1 MQSAEKTT
9 TTDRMS
15 EYHLLASFEQKILQL
30 LAFFIAPC
38 PRTNLAETLKKLHI
52 RLHPSRQTTGP
63 ELAPILSSLSA
74 RQLIVEQKEGFCC
87 LPQLQLPLM
96 KEVEQQGNFQVY
108 ADALLPFIVKHQK
121 YGDDYYYHSY
131 QHCLQHIRLV
141 IFCKKEA
148 EAQRILSGSY
158 RYHSRD
164 IQKQHPFVTLF
175 PEPLDAEWLC
185 RLPPGLLTQILDEL
199 CSHAFLKLEPS
210 QSFAVLEKFVTS
222 RADAPV
228 SACYLFLMY
237 LLLRGRIR
245 DAEAGLT
252 AVNNEFFNGLNA
264 LLALF
269 KGDNDEAVVWFD
281 KEVARVKKLTGKRK
295 ICLPGILGIFHLV
308 TLLRSGLS
316 HHAQLAIQLAE
327 IAMKQEQNSRNSS
340 TWLLHSLAEYRSGNA
355 KRLKTLEE
363 MSNADIHYGAIGQ
376 IIQSLVAHWIK
387 KPVVALHSKNL
398 GAVQKRA
405 EAAGFNWIAA
415 EAATL
420 KKIMHPDGNNQTGA
434 AEKLYAEQGIIPLS
448 GASSH
453 ETDWERSL
461 KALLSLGADS
471 TRTGSSTPH
480 ATRLVW
486 LISGDQKTKLSIQP
500 LEQKQTKRG
509 WTGGRNIALKRLLEG
524 SSTLDFLTSQ
534 DRKVVACIHKNYNYA
549 YYGSQTSYDIDIPKA
564 LVAMIG
570 HPLIF
575 NAKDEAQLTVVRG
588 EFTLKVDRSKGNL
601 KLSLSPLPPS
611 DDEVFYVWDGSS
623 RLTVYQPSR
632 EQLRIATI
640 LGQGLIVPS
649 FGEQQ
654 IAATI
659 TALAPHVTVH
669 SDVAGED
676 SAAESVDADSGLHI
690 LLRPFGAGV
699 IVELLVR
706 PLGEGGPGFYPGRG
720 AATVIA
726 AFNKKRLQTT
736 RNLKLEK
743 SRLEQVVSA
752 CSTLELYPSDDDY
765 WRIDDP
771 NGSLELL
778 EELHD
783 LGRQKKEVCVV
794 EWPEGERLKL
804 RGSAVWSGMKASVR
818 SSKDWFALEGN
829 VAISDDEVLSLQ
841 QLLELSAGSSGRFI
855 QLADGQFLALTEEF
869 RRRLDELRR
878 VVEQHGKENRFH
890 PLSATLVEEAL
901 HGAGAIKGDKLW
913 KSTLERFKSAEALQP
928 VVPVTFQATL
938 RDYQLEG
945 FNWLERLAHWGVGAC
960 LADDMGLGKTIQAL
974 ALLVNRAPQGAALVL
989 APTSVC
995 LNWEIECRRF
1005 APTLVPR
1012 IFGTGNRSEFIASL
1026 QPFDLAI
1033 CSYTLFQQEA
1043 ELFNSITWE
1052 TVILD
1057 EAQAIKNMATKRSQA
1072 AMQLNANFRIT
1083 TTGTPVENRLDE
1095 LWNLFRF
1102 LNPGLLGSHKSFT
1115 ERFATPIERDSD
1127 KAARTLLKKLI
1138 RPFILRRTKSQ
1149 VLQEL
1154 PPRTD
1159 ILQRIELSVEERALY
1174 EALRRTAVEKLQ
1186 GSAEQ
1191 GPGERQIRI
1200 LAEIMRLRRACC
1212 NPHLVMPDSGIPSAK
1227 LAAFREIVDELRANG
1242 HRALVFSQ
1250 FVDHLSL
1257 VRQSLDADSISYQYL
1272 DGSTPPKV
1280 RQEQVTEFQRG
1291 KGELFLISLKA
1302 GGVGLNLTA
1311 ADYVIHLDPWWNPA
1325 VEDQASDRAH
1335 RIGQLRPVTV
1345 YRLVAANTIEEKI
1358 VALHNQKRDLADSL
1372 LEGTDTAARVS
1383 ADDLMDLLREAGDR

>member
-1 MQSAEKTT
+1 MQSAEKNAI
-9 TTDRMS
+9 DLIS
-15 EYHLLASFEQKILQL
+15 EYRPSFFEQKVLQL
-30 LAFFIAPC
+30 LAFFMAPLS
-38 PRTNLAETLKKLHI
+38 RTNIAEILKTLNI
-52 RLHPSRQTTGP
+52 RLNPSRQITVQ
-63 ELAPILSSLSA
+63 ELAPVLSALRA
-74 RQLIVEQKEGFCC
+74 RQLVLEQKEGFNCQ
-87 LPQLQLPLM
+87 PHLQQPLM
-96 KEVEQQGNFQVY
+96 KELERQGDFQSY
-108 ADALLPFIVKHQK
+108 AEAVRPFIGKHQK
-121 YGDDYYYHSY
+121 YGEHYSYRSY
-131 QHCLQHIRLV
+131 QHCLQHIRFALY
-141 IFCKKEA
+141 CKDE
-148 EAQRILSGSY
+148 EEVFRIIRFSY
-158 RYHSRD
+158 RYHSWD
-164 IQKQHPFVTLF
+164 MQKQHPLVTLL
-175 PEPLDAEWLC
+175 PEPLDTEWLGS
-185 RLPPGLLTQILDEL
+185 LPPGLLLAVLDEL
-199 CSHAFLKLEPS
+199 CNHAFVSLEPS
-210 QSFAVLEKFVTS
+210 QSFMVLEKFVTG
-222 RADAPV
+222 RADAPA
-228 SACYLFLMY
+228 SACYLY
-237 LLLRGRIR
+237 LLYLILRGRIR
-245 DAEAGLT
+245 DAEAALT
-252 AVNNEFFNGLNA
+252 AAGADHFLDLHA
-264 LLALF
+264 LLALLQ
-269 KGDNDEAVVWFD
+269 GDNDAAIALFD
-281 KEVARVKKLTGKRK
+281 AEIARIKKLTGKRK
-295 ICLPGILGIFHLV
+295 FFLSGIMGIFHL
-308 TLLRSGLS
+308 LSLIRSGLP
-316 HHAQLAIQLAE
+316 HHLTSAGELSAYVL
-327 IAMKQEQNSRNSS
+327 KQDAHSRNSS
-340 TWLLHSLAEYRSGNA
+340 IWLLHYLTEYRKGNA
-355 KRLKTLEE
+355 KHLNTLEQI
-363 MSNADIHYGAIGQ
+363 SNADDQNGAIGQ
-376 IIQSLVAHWIK
+376 IIQTLVALWIK
-387 KPVVALHSKNL
+387 KPLLALHSKNL
-398 GAVQKRA
+398 AAVQKKA
-405 EAAGFNWIAA
+405 EASGFYWIAA
-415 EAATL
+415 EAVSLRKA
-420 KKIMHPDGNNQTGA
+420 INPDAFKQSGA
-434 AEKLYAEQGIIPLS
+434 AEKLYAEQGIIPLF
-448 GASSH
+448 ASRSLEH
-453 ETDWERSL
+453 DWERSL
-461 KALLSLGADS
+461 KALLSLGAEDS
-471 TRTGSSTPH
+471 SKSSTSQK

-486 LISGDQKTKLSIQP
+486 LVSGDAKQILFIQP
-500 LEQKQTKRG
+500 IEQKQTKNG

-534 DRKVVACIHKNYNYA
+534 DRKIVACIHKNYNYA

-570 HPLIF
+570 HPLVF
-575 NAKDEAQLTVVRG
+575 NARDEAQVIVTRG
-588 EFTLKVDRSKGNL
+588 EFTLNVDRSKGSL
-601 KLSLSPLPPS
+601 TLSLSPLPPS
-611 DDEVFYVWDGSS
+611 DDDIFYIWEGTS

-640 LGQGLIVPS
+640 LGQGLNVPS
-649 FGEQQ
+649 SGEQQ
-654 IAATI
+654 IAAAI

-676 SAAESVDADSGLHI
+676 SAAESVDSDSTLHI
-690 LLRPFGAGV
+690 LLRPFGAGI
-699 IVELLVR
+699 IVEVLVR

-726 AFNKKRLQTT
+726 AFNKKRLQTM

-743 SRLEQVVSA
+743 SRLELLLST
-752 CSTLELYPSDDDY
+752 CSTLDLYPSGDDF

-771 NGSLELL
+771 GGSLELL
-778 EELHD
+778 AELHD
-783 LGRQKKEVCVV
+783 LGKQKKNICVV

-804 RGSAVWSGMKASVR
+804 RGSASWSGMRASVR
-818 SSKDWFALEGN
+818 SSKEWFALEGS
-829 VAISDDEVLSLQ
+829 VAISDDEVFSLQ

-855 QLADGQFLALTEEF
+855 PLADGQYLALTEEF

-901 HGAGAIKGDKLW
+901 YGAAAVKGDKLW
-913 KSTLERFKSAEALQP
+913 KNTLERFRSAEALQP
-928 VVPVTFQATL
+928 TLPVTFQATL

-974 ALLVNRAPQGAALVL
+974 ALLINRAPQGAALVL

-995 LNWEIECRRF
+995 LNWESECRRF
-1005 APTLVPR
+1005 APTLEPR
-1012 IFGTGNRSEFIASL
+1012 IFGPGNRSEFIASL
-1026 QPFDLAI
+1026 QPFDLVI
-1033 CSYTLFQQEA
+1033 CSYTLFQQGA
-1043 ELFNSITWE
+1043 ELLNSVTWE

-1072 AMQLNANFRIT
+1072 AMQLKAHFRIA

-1115 ERFATPIERDSD
+1115 ERYATPIERDND

-1138 RPFILRRTKSQ
+1138 RPFILRRTKNQ

-1159 ILQRIELSVEERALY
+1159 ILQRVELSGEELALY
-1174 EALRRTAVEKLQ
+1174 EALRRTAVEKLHD
-1186 GSAEQ
+1186 SAEQ

-1212 NPHLVMPDSGIPSAK
+1212 NPQLVMPGSGIPSAK

-1250 FVDHLSL
+1250 FVDHLTL
-1257 VRQSLDADSISYQYL
+1257 VRQSLDGDGISYQYL
-1272 DGSTPPKV
+1272 DGSTPQKA
-1280 RQEQVTEFQRG
+1280 RQEQVAAFQRG
-1291 KGELFLISLKA
+1291 EGELFLISLKA

-1358 VALHNQKRDLADSL
+1358 VALHHQKRDLADSL

>member
-1 MQSAEKTT
+1 M
-9 TTDRMS
+9 
-15 EYHLLASFEQKILQL
+15 
-30 LAFFIAPC
+30 
-38 PRTNLAETLKKLHI
+38 LK
-52 RLHPSRQTTGP
+52 
-63 ELAPILSSLSA
+63 
-74 RQLIVEQKEGFCC
+74 
-87 LPQLQLPLM
+87 
-96 KEVEQQGNFQVY
+96 
-108 ADALLPFIVKHQK
+108 
-121 YGDDYYYHSY
+121 
-131 QHCLQHIRLV
+131 
-141 IFCKKEA
+141 
-148 EAQRILSGSY
+148 
-158 RYHSRD
+158 
-164 IQKQHPFVTLF
+164 
-175 PEPLDAEWLC
+175 
-185 RLPPGLLTQILDEL
+185 
-199 CSHAFLKLEPS
+199 
-210 QSFAVLEKFVTS
+210 
-222 RADAPV
+222 
-228 SACYLFLMY
+228 
-237 LLLRGRIR
+237 
-245 DAEAGLT
+245 
-252 AVNNEFFNGLNA
+252 
-264 LLALF
+264 
-269 KGDNDEAVVWFD
+269 
-281 KEVARVKKLTGKRK
+281 
-295 ICLPGILGIFHLV
+295 
-308 TLLRSGLS
+308 
-316 HHAQLAIQLAE
+316 
-327 IAMKQEQNSRNSS
+327 
-340 TWLLHSLAEYRSGNA
+340 
-355 KRLKTLEE
+355 E
-363 MSNADIHYGAIGQ
+363 MSKTDDQDGAIGQ
-376 IIQSLVAHWIK
+376 IVQSLVALWIK
-387 KPVVALHSKNL
+387 KPALALQSKNL
-398 GAVQKRA
+398 AAVQKKA
-405 EAAGFNWIAA
+405 EAAGFYWIAA
-415 EAATL
+415 EAASL
-420 KKIMHPDGNNQTGA
+420 KRARNPEGKNLTDS
-434 AEKLYAEQGIIPLS
+434 AEKLYTEQGIIPLS
-448 GASSH
+448 ASGAQEH
-453 ETDWERSL
+453 DWERSL
-461 KALLSLGADS
+461 KALLSLGAEDS
-471 TRTGSSTPH
+471 PKNSATQK

-486 LISGDQKTKLSIQP
+486 LVSGDTKQVLFIQP
-500 LEQKQTKRG
+500 IEQKQTKKG
-509 WTGGRNIALKRLLEG
+509 WTSGRNIALKRLLEG

-534 DRKVVACIHKNYNYA
+534 DRKIVACIHKNYNYA
-549 YYGSQTSYDIDIPKA
+549 YYGSQTSYDFDIPKA
-564 LVAMIG
+564 VVTMIG
-570 HPLIF
+570 HPLVF
-575 NAKDEAQLTVVRG
+575 NAKDEAQVIVARG
-588 EFTLKVDRSKGNL
+588 AFIFNVDRSKGSI

-611 DDEVFYVWDGSS
+611 DDDVFCIWDGTS

-640 LGQGLIVPS
+640 LGQGLTVPS
-649 FGEQQ
+649 SGEQQ
-654 IAATI
+654 IAAAI

-676 SAAESVDADSGLHI
+676 SAAESVDADSALHI

-706 PLGEGGPGFYPGRG
+706 PLGQGGPGFYPGRG

-743 SRLEQVVSA
+743 NRLELLVSA
-752 CSTLELYPSDDDY
+752 CSTLNLYPSGDDF

-771 NGSLELL
+771 GGSLELL
-778 EELHD
+778 AELHE
-783 LGRQKKEVCVV
+783 LGKQKKDICVV

-804 RGSAVWSGMKASVR
+804 RGIASWSGMKASVR
-818 SSKDWFALEGN
+818 SGKEWFALEGS

-855 QLADGQFLALTEEF
+855 PLADGQFLALTEEF

-878 VVEQHGKENRFH
+878 VVERHGTENRFH

-901 HGAGAIKGDKLW
+901 LGAGAVKGDKLW
-913 KSTLERFKSAEALQP
+913 KNTLERFRSAEALQP
-928 VVPVTFQATL
+928 TLPVTFQATL
-938 RDYQLEG
+938 REYQLEG

-995 LNWEIECRRF
+995 LNWESECRRF
-1005 APTLVPR
+1005 APTLEPR
-1012 IFGTGNRSEFIASL
+1012 IFGPGNRSEFIASL
-1026 QPFDLAI
+1026 QPFDLVI
-1033 CSYTLFQQEA
+1033 CSYTLFQQGA
-1043 ELFNSITWE
+1043 ELLNAVTWE

-1072 AMQLNANFRIT
+1072 AMQLKANFRIA

-1102 LNPGLLGSHKSFT
+1102 LNPGLLGSHKNFV

-1159 ILQRIELSVEERALY
+1159 ILQRVELSAEELALY
-1174 EALRRTAVEKLQ
+1174 EALRRTAVEKLH

-1212 NPHLVMPDSGIPSAK
+1212 NPQLVMPGCGIASAK
-1227 LAAFREIVDELRANG
+1227 LIAFREIVDELRANG

-1250 FVDHLSL
+1250 FVDHLTL
-1257 VRQSLDADSISYQYL
+1257 VRQSLDGDAISYQYL
-1272 DGSTPPKV
+1272 DGSTPQKA
-1280 RQEQVTEFQRG
+1280 RQEQVTAFQRG
-1291 KGELFLISLKA
+1291 EGELFLISLKA

-1358 VALHNQKRDLADSL
+1358 VALHHQKRDLADSL
-1372 LEGTDTAARVS
+1372 LEVTDTAARVS